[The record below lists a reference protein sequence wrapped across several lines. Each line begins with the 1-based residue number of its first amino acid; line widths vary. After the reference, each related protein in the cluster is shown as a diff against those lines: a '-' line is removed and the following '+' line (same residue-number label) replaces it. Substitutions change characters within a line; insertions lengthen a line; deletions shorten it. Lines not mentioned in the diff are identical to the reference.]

1 LTVVLWAS
9 RHDPLQAQVGELTR
23 RLGEVRIVQA
33 RGPFPSV
40 EVVLREA
47 DRVGAD
53 IIVPVLSLD
62 MIRRLCER
70 RGSKTILWSR
80 MRILHEDCPGQ
91 LLCPEFDHFRDVYLP
106 GPPPRHYRFQK
117 FVEILEVNLVT
128 REW

>member
-80 MRILHEDCPGQ
+80 MRILHEDCPGR
-91 LLCPEFDHFRDVYLP
+91 LLCSEFDHFRDVYLP

-117 FVEILEVNLVT
+117 FVESLEVNLVT